1 MLGNAVAGGYTRPE
15 QWRKVVRKL
24 ELEGKSL
31 TRPPK
36 VFCSEHPF
44 IEDLS
49 EPITFPVEGVDGG
62 SVCWRC
68 AWGEGQ
74 SAISSRVAV
83 FFLCLEALRRRFV
96 MADIRV
102 NKGVVAL
109 AFAIGGIVG
118 VCAVRA
124 FFLDSVEEVGWRMFW
139 SSLGGRESIDMAT
152 VLQST
157 TFAKCTCG
165 FLLVGAGAAFVT
177 WFASTR
183 RLNSN

>member
-1 MLGNAVAGGYTRPE
+1 
-15 QWRKVVRKL
+15 
-24 ELEGKSL
+24 
-31 TRPPK
+31 
-36 VFCSEHPF
+36 
-44 IEDLS
+44 
-49 EPITFPVEGVDGG
+49 
-62 SVCWRC
+62 
-68 AWGEGQ
+68 
-74 SAISSRVAV
+74 
-83 FFLCLEALRRRFV
+83 

-124 FFLDSVEEVGWRMFW
+124 FFLDPVEKVGWRMFW

-152 VLQST
+152 VLQSA